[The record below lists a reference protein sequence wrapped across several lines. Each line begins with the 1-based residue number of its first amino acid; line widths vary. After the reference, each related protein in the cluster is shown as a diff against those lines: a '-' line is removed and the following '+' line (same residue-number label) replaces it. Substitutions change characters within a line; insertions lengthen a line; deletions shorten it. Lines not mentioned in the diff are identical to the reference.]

1 MDKDIERA
9 RHLRARIRL
18 VATVVVAA
26 FGIALFVL
34 LKH

>member
-9 RHLRARIRL
+9 RHLRVRIRL
-18 VATVVVAA
+18 VATVVIAA
-26 FGIALFVL
+26 FGIAMFAL